1 MWIKIKDILLN
12 LSNFHTIGKRKFEI
26 KFSYSQE
33 VFVLHRM
40 NVIEN
45 LKELKKYCWRENRCN
60 IEK

>member
-33 VFVLHRM
+33 VFVLRFDTQ
-40 NVIEN
+40 E
-45 LKELKKYCWRENRCN
+45 ECDREF
-60 IEK
+60 E